1 MFYDKARREM
11 HCGWTLQDREETFV
25 QHQLDEQLKQEEL
38 RRVQAAM
45 LEKQERNDKQ
55 KENEEFLDNLV
66 KKI

>member
-1 MFYDKARREM
+1 M
-11 HCGWTLQDREETFV
+11 HYGWTLQDREETFV